1 MAGIRKKTY
10 KNKNGAEKTKYYIV
24 YKDINGNQCSGGGY
38 ETKREAQSH
47 LKEFENIES
56 ESDVTLK
63 YIFDLFKSKMNKYAN
78 TTQNMYNSYYNRF
91 FKEIENVKY
100 RKLTSVYLQDLFD
113 KIEAISPYIAVICL
127 KMWKSATNNAIKKR
141 IINTN
146 KFNDIDT
153 IKTPKTNKNH
163 LTVNLILQML
173 EIAKTKFCK
182 KYYTM
187 FFTFI
192 GTGMRAGE
200 ILALSKQDFDY
211 NKKILSVNKQYTHG
225 ELKFKPKTDSSI
237 REVFLFQELA
247 DAILD
252 YLPEVEG
259 DILFPNQV
267 GGYIMHRNFS
277 ERFWKSLKK
286 EAGITERVR
295 LHDLRGSYVDL
306 VLSSGLS
313 PKFAQNQLGHAKT
326 QTTLDIYAKNNEDM
340 VMLAET
346 KIGEF
351 FKSGGKTVEKN
362 EEVEKPKVISF
373 SEARAKRN
381 KKAPFGTF

>member
-1 MAGIRKKTY
+1 
-10 KNKNGAEKTKYYIV
+10 
-24 YKDINGNQCSGGGY
+24 
-38 ETKREAQSH
+38 
-47 LKEFENIES
+47 
-56 ESDVTLK
+56 
-63 YIFDLFKSKMNKYAN
+63 
-78 TTQNMYNSYYNRF
+78 
-91 FKEIENVKY
+91 
-100 RKLTSVYLQDLFD
+100 LFD
-113 KIEAISPYIAVICL
+113 KIEEISPYIAIICL

-200 ILALSKQDFDY
+200 ILALSKSDFSY
-211 NKKILSVNKQYTHG
+211 EKKTFNVNKQYTHG

-259 DILFPNQV
+259 DILFPSEK
-267 GGYIMHRNFS
+267 GGYIDLRNFS
-277 ERFWKSLKK
+277 ERYWKRLK
-286 EAGITERVR
+286 ETASITDRVR
-295 LHDLRGSYVDL
+295 LHDLRGSYIDML
-306 VLSSGLS
+306 LSSGLS
-313 PKFAQNQLGHAKT
+313 PKFAQNQVGHAKT
-326 QTTLDIYAKNNEDM
+326 QTTLDVYAQNNADM
-340 VMLAET
+340 IGIAEE
-346 KIGEF
+346 KIGKI
-351 FKSGGKTVEKN
+351 FKSGGKSVEKVQ
-362 EEVEKPKVISF
+362 EVEKPKVISF